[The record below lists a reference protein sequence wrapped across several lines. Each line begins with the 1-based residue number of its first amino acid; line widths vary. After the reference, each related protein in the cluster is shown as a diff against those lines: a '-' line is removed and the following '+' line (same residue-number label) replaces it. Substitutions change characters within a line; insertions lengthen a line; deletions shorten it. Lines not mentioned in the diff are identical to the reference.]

1 MALTE
6 SLMASQTSL
15 WSFTN
20 RAPIICTSGIVFKF
34 SHQLN
39 KLWTRSGVS
48 SQKFHI
54 LPKPHSS
61 QSEFEEECRDT
72 NKEFGGKTRI
82 FQKKKI
88 FYFYFLQHTQLFS
101 LNTETFWAVSMAI
114 KLRKSGS
121 KYGQIYPR
129 NISLS
134 GNNLCC
140 SDNHH
145 AQKQIQKEGVYV
157 TLEVIVC
164 CQGNPSQELIQSKS
178 QVGETEA
185 NGWLWRN
192 AANWFAVYCSINYF
206 YTTEPAIKMWLHP
219 R

>member
-1 MALTE
+1 MVFLAKSSTSFPNLTH
-6 SLMASQTSL
+6 L
-15 WSFTN
+15 
-20 RAPIICTSGIVFKF
+20 R
-34 SHQLN
+34 
-39 KLWTRSGVS
+39 VS
-48 SQKFHI
+48 SKKNVETQTKN
-54 LPKPHSS
+54 L
-61 QSEFEEECRDT
+61 
-72 NKEFGGKTRI
+72 GGKTRI

-185 NGWLWRN
+185 NG
-192 AANWFAVYCSINYF
+192 
-206 YTTEPAIKMWLHP
+206 
-219 R
+219 